1 MEIKLVAACALINEQ
16 GKVLINKRPE
26 GKDYAGYWEFP
37 GGKVE
42 ENETP
47 EEAII
52 RELKEEINIDV
63 SAACLAPL
71 SFTEKN
77 YEKYYVV
84 VLLYVCRKWEGFMKP
99 MENQELAWTFPNDI
113 ADYKVLPA
121 DKSFFSTLRDL
132 IQVLLIYQKNQRGLS
147 WLTQVLV
154 VLVGLH
160 DTSNR

>member
-1 MEIKLVAACALINEQ
+1 MEIKLVVACALINEQ
-16 GKVLINKRPE
+16 GKVLINKRPK

-99 MENQELAWTFPNDI
+99 MENQELEWILPKDI
-113 ADYKVLPA
+113 ADYKV
-121 DKSFFSTLRDL
+121 
-132 IQVLLIYQKNQRGLS
+132 
-147 WLTQVLV
+147 
-154 VLVGLH
+154 
-160 DTSNR
+160 

>member
-16 GKVLINKRPE
+16 GRVLINKRPE
-26 GKDYAGYWEFP
+26 GKDFAGFWEFP

-42 ENETP
+42 ANETP

-84 VLLYVCRKWEGFMKP
+84 VLLYICRKWEGLMRP
-99 MENQELAWTFPNDI
+99 MENQELEWIAPNNIEDF
-113 ADYKVLPA
+113 KVLPA
-121 DKSFFSTLRDL
+121 DKSFFATLRDL
-132 IQVLLIYQKNQRGLS
+132 I
-147 WLTQVLV
+147 
-154 VLVGLH
+154 
-160 DTSNR
+160 

>member
-1 MEIKLVAACALINEQ
+1 MANIVSRVVDCYVFHLSGGVPSFLLLKRNKNKIYEHLWQGVA
-16 GKVLINKRPE
+16 GKIEKGE
-26 GKDYAGYWEFP
+26 AAWE
-37 GGKVE
+37 
-42 ENETP
+42 T
-47 EEAII
+47 AI

-99 MENQELAWTFPNDI
+99 MENQELAWIFPKDI

-121 DKSFFSTLRDL
+121 DKSFFATLRDL
-132 IQVLLIYQKNQRGLS
+132 I
-147 WLTQVLV
+147 
-154 VLVGLH
+154 
-160 DTSNR
+160 

>member
-1 MEIKLVAACALINEQ
+1 M
-16 GKVLINKRPE
+16 
-26 GKDYAGYWEFP
+26 
-37 GGKVE
+37 E

-84 VLLYVCRKWEGFMKP
+84 VLLYVCRKWEGFMKL
-99 MENQELAWTFPNDI
+99 ENQELAWIFPKDI

-121 DKSFFSTLRDL
+121 DKSFFATLRDL
-132 IQVLLIYQKNQRGLS
+132 I
-147 WLTQVLV
+147 
-154 VLVGLH
+154 
-160 DTSNR
+160 

>member
-1 MEIKLVAACALINEQ
+1 M
-16 GKVLINKRPE
+16 
-26 GKDYAGYWEFP
+26 YAGYWEFP
-37 GGKVE
+37 SGKVE

-63 SAACLAPL
+63 SVACLAPL

-99 MENQELAWTFPNDI
+99 MENQELAWIFPKDI

-121 DKSFFSTLRDL
+121 DNRNLEGSYLGLAYLS
-132 IQVLLIYQKNQRGLS
+132 KNQRGLS
-147 WLTQVLV
+147 WLTLVLV

>member
-84 VLLYVCRKWEGFMKP
+84 VLLYICRKWEGHTKP
-99 MENQELAWTFPNDI
+99 LENQELEWIFPTDI
-113 ADYKVLPA
+113 ADFKVLPA
-121 DKSFFSTLRDL
+121 DKSFFATLRDL
-132 IQVLLIYQKNQRGLS
+132 I
-147 WLTQVLV
+147 
-154 VLVGLH
+154 
-160 DTSNR
+160 

>member
-84 VLLYVCRKWEGFMKP
+84 VLLYICRKWEGHMKP
-99 MENQELAWTFPNDI
+99 MESQELEWIFPTDI
-113 ADYKVLPA
+113 ADFKVLPA
-121 DKSFFSTLRDL
+121 DKSFFATLRDL
-132 IQVLLIYQKNQRGLS
+132 I
-147 WLTQVLV
+147 
-154 VLVGLH
+154 
-160 DTSNR
+160 

>member
-1 MEIKLVAACALINEQ
+1 MEIKLVVACALINEQ
-16 GKVLINKRPE
+16 GKVLINKRPK

-52 RELKEEINIDV
+52 RELKEVINIDV

-77 YEKYYVV
+77 YAEKYQIEYV
-84 VLLYVCRKWEGFMKP
+84 
-99 MENQELAWTFPNDI
+99 
-113 ADYKVLPA
+113 
-121 DKSFFSTLRDL
+121 SF
-132 IQVLLIYQKNQRGLS
+132 
-147 WLTQVLV
+147 
-154 VLVGLH
+154 
-160 DTSNR
+160 

>member
-16 GKVLINKRPE
+16 GKVLINTRPE

-71 SFTEKN
+71 SFTERN

-84 VLLYVCRKWEGFMKP
+84 VLLYICRKWEGHMKP
-99 MENQELAWTFPNDI
+99 MENQELEWIFPTDI
-113 ADYKVLPA
+113 ADFKVLPA
-121 DKSFFSTLRDL
+121 DKSFFATLRDL
-132 IQVLLIYQKNQRGLS
+132 I
-147 WLTQVLV
+147 
-154 VLVGLH
+154 
-160 DTSNR
+160 

>member
-1 MEIKLVAACALINEQ
+1 MEIKLVVACALINEQ
-16 GKVLINKRPE
+16 GRVLINKRPK

-99 MENQELAWTFPNDI
+99 MENQELAWIFPKDI

-121 DKSFFSTLRDL
+121 DKSFFATLRDL
-132 IQVLLIYQKNQRGLS
+132 I
-147 WLTQVLV
+147 
-154 VLVGLH
+154 
-160 DTSNR
+160 

>member
-1 MEIKLVAACALINEQ
+1 MLVKLVSACALINEK

-47 EEAII
+47 EDAII

-84 VLLYVCRKWEGFMKP
+84 VLLYVCRKWEGHMKP
-99 MENQELAWTFPNDI
+99 MENQQIEWVYPNDI
-113 ADYKVLPA
+113 EDFNVLPA
-121 DKSFFSTLRDL
+121 DKSFFATLRDL
-132 IQVLLIYQKNQRGLS
+132 
-147 WLTQVLV
+147 T
-154 VLVGLH
+154 
-160 DTSNR
+160 

>member
-84 VLLYVCRKWEGFMKP
+84 VLLYICRKWKGHMKP
-99 MENQELAWTFPNDI
+99 MENQELEWVFPTDI
-113 ADYKVLPA
+113 ADFKVLPA
-121 DKSFFSTLRDL
+121 DKSFFATLRDL
-132 IQVLLIYQKNQRGLS
+132 I
-147 WLTQVLV
+147 
-154 VLVGLH
+154 
-160 DTSNR
+160 

>member
-1 MEIKLVAACALINEQ
+1 MEIKLVVACALINEQ
-16 GKVLINKRPE
+16 GKILINKRPK

-84 VLLYVCRKWEGFMKP
+84 VLLYICRKWEGHMKP
-99 MENQELAWTFPNDI
+99 MENQELEWIFPTDI
-113 ADYKVLPA
+113 ADFKVLPA
-121 DKSFFSTLRDL
+121 DKSFFATLRDL
-132 IQVLLIYQKNQRGLS
+132 I
-147 WLTQVLV
+147 
-154 VLVGLH
+154 
-160 DTSNR
+160 

>member
-1 MEIKLVAACALINEQ
+1 VGMLVKLVSACALINEK

-47 EEAII
+47 EDAII

-84 VLLYVCRKWEGFMKP
+84 VLLYVCRKWEGHMKP
-99 MENQELAWTFPNDI
+99 MENQQIEWVYPNDI
-113 ADYKVLPA
+113 EDFNVLPA
-121 DKSFFSTLRDL
+121 DKSFFATLRDL
-132 IQVLLIYQKNQRGLS
+132 
-147 WLTQVLV
+147 T
-154 VLVGLH
+154 
-160 DTSNR
+160 